1 MHLVSSSGS
10 APTGMEIQRWAS
22 LLPFFTQAFLLPQV
36 GYAFHVLKARS
47 KNISPKN
54 EKDLGMACHIQP
66 LI

>member
-36 GYAFHVLKARS
+36 GYAFHVLKAHKQEAKTFLR
-47 KNISPKN
+47 KMKRI
-54 EKDLGMACHIQP
+54 
-66 LI
+66 